1 MRLHMQGKYMA
12 AISTLIRYAALSGFI
27 GVAAG
32 AFGAHGLKAHV
43 DPSLLPIWH
52 TAVLYQLIHTLA
64 LLLVA
69 ALGERLACSALKWI
83 SLLFAAGII
92 IFSGSL
98 YILVLSNVKWLGA
111 ITPIGGVCFL
121 AGWLWLA
128 LDAGK
133 NRQS

>member
-1 MRLHMQGKYMA
+1 MA

-32 AFGAHGLKAHV
+32 AFGAHGLKTHV

-52 TAVLYQLIHTLA
+52 TAVLYQLVHTLA

-69 ALGERLACSALKWI
+69 ALGERLTCASLKWI
-83 SLLFAAGII
+83 GALFAAGII

-98 YILVLSNVKWLGA
+98 YILVLSDIKWLGA

-121 AGWLWLA
+121 AGWLCLA
-128 LDAGK
+128 FSAGK
-133 NRQS
+133 QRQA